1 MRLFNEEKMQQVYD
15 SRCRYVS
22 SVKKKLDQLVRDLW
36 RWKKG
41 AALIRFIDSSERL
54 CSSQRHLA
62 RR

>member
-1 MRLFNEEKMQQVYD
+1 MRLFSEEKMQQLYD

-41 AALIRFIDSSERL
+41 AALIRLNR
-54 CSSQRHLA
+54 
-62 RR
+62 